1 MNALTNNK
9 IETAVMP
16 FKIQQLAEIIMEKKN
31 IGFSDALHY
40 LYSSDFYPELIS
52 EDTKWWYSSGEE
64 LFDIIEKEK
73 LGQYKLLKNR
83 KLTLFY
89 VFCIEGYKEFC
100 GQNAETVLTRFTEE
114 KVFDFLSE
122 NFEVLHSQDKTYIIE
137 TIDDF
142 LNSKKR

>member
-9 IETAVMP
+9 IETAIMP

-73 LGQYKLLKNR
+73 SGQYKLLKNR

-89 VFCIEGYKEFC
+89 VLCIEGYKEFC

-142 LNSKKR
+142 LNSKK